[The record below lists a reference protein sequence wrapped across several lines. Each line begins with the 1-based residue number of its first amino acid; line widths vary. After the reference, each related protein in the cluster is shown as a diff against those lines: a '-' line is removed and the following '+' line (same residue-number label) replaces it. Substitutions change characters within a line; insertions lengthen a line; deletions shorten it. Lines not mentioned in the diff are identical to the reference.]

1 MTGHRVKYS
10 EKEAAAESVRHPFGV
25 SAKTNYLFWSLAGLA
40 VVILFILFLNRR
52 LKDRTAARRMKNGRT
67 AADIRIKNNEDI

>member
-52 LKDRTAARRMKNGRT
+52 LKRQNRRPEDEKRQNGSRYP
-67 AADIRIKNNEDI
+67 DKKQ